1 VIEGNAERF
10 SQSFLERGLPLPTK
24 NQDQVVLLSIKETR
38 RNLKGGAGNDED
50 ELVAKIRAFGFENVL
65 LL

>member
-1 VIEGNAERF
+1 VIEGNTERF

-24 NQDQVVLLSIKETR
+24 NQDQVVLVSIKETR
-38 RNLKGGAGNDED
+38 RNLKGGAGKDED
-50 ELVAKIRAFGFENVL
+50 ELIAKIRALGFENVL